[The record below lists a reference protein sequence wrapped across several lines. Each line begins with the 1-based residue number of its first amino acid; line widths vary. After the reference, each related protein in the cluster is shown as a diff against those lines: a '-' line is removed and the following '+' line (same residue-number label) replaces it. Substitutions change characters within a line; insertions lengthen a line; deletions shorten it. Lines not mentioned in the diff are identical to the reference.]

1 MQSITT
7 TKHVK
12 EADVRPDGSSE
23 ETPEVLSE
31 TQVEVFYIDFGDMKW
46 VSSCEIRLLLPRFMK
61 LPGQVVRCS
70 LANIEPYVEHSFEAV
85 ETGKRNYRLVVDKP
99 FHYCRLFA
107 ITFLVG
113 AKLSIFD

>member
-12 EADVRPDGSSE
+12 EADVRQDGSSE

-31 TQVEVFYIDFGDMKW
+31 TQVEVFYIDFGDMEW
-46 VSSCEIRLLLPRFMK
+46 VSSSEIRLLLPRFKK
-61 LPGQVVRCS
+61 LPGQVVKCS
-70 LANIEPYVEHSFEAV
+70 LANIEPYVEHSFE
-85 ETGKRNYRLVVDKP
+85 TGKRNYRLVVDTP

-107 ITFLVG
+107 ITFLLG
-113 AKLSIFD
+113 AKLSIFE